1 MTVLESRRM
10 SVGVLACCFLAGLG
24 FLVACG
30 GPAEE
35 PAEVPPE
42 APVEMPAEEAA
53 PAPEEAPAPE
63 AEPAPDAAPE
73 AAPEPAPQEA
83 PAPEAAAGAITL
95 GDAAQ
100 GKSIYETYCVAC
112 HGAGGKGDG
121 AAAATLTTKP
131 ADHTD
136 GNVMNAIT
144 NEDLYKAIKE
154 GGAGVGKSNLMPAW
168 GATLKDEQ
176 IRDVVAYVRSLAD
189 PPYEGPK

>member
-1 MTVLESRRM
+1 MSVLESRRM

-30 GPAEE
+30 GPAEK
-35 PAEVPPE
+35 PAETPSE
-42 APVEMPAEEAA
+42 APAATPAEEAAPAPQAPAEMPAEEAA

-63 AEPAPDAAPE
+63 A
-73 AAPEPAPQEA
+73 
-83 PAPEAAAGAITL
+83 AAGTITL
-95 GDAAQ
+95 GDAAK

-112 HGAGGKGDG
+112 HGAEGKGDG

-131 ADHTD
+131 ADHSD
-136 GNVMNAIT
+136 GNIMNAIP
-144 NEDLYKAIKE
+144 NEVLFKAIKE
-154 GGAGVGKSNLMPAW
+154 GGAAVGKSNLMPAW

-176 IRDVVAYVRSLAD
+176 ISDVLAYVRSLAN